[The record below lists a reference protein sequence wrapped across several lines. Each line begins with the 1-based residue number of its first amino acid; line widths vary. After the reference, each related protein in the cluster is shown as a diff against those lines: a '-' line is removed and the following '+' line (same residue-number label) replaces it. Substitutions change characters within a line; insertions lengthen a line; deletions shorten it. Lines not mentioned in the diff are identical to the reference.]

1 MVVLPLLSV
10 TVQVTVLVPTGNR
23 AGALLV
29 IVTEPQLSVA
39 VTVPKVT
46 PVAKQDPALALVVTS
61 AGQDVINGTWV
72 SRTITR
78 CWQVVVLPLLSVTVQ
93 VTVFVP
99 TGNCAGA
106 LLVTVTEPQLS
117 VAVTVPKVTPVAKQ
131 DPILAFVV
139 TSAGQDVII
148 GT

>member
-1 MVVLPLLSV
+1 MSRTITRCWQVVVFPLLSV
-10 TVQVTVLVPTGNR
+10 TVQVTVFVPTGNC

-39 VTVPKVT
+39 VTVPKAT
-46 PVAKQDPALALVVTS
+46 PVAKHEPTLALVVTS
-61 AGQDVINGTWV
+61 AGQAVIIGFWV

-93 VTVFVP
+93 VTVLVP
-99 TGNCAGA
+99 TGNWAGA

-117 VAVTVPKVTPVAKQ
+117 VAVRVP
-131 DPILAFVV
+131 
-139 TSAGQDVII
+139 
-148 GT
+148 